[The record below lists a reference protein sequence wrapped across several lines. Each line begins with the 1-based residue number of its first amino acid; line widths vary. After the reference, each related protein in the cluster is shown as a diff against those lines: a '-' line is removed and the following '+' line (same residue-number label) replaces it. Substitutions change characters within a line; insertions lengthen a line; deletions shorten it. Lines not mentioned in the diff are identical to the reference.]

1 MGAFFP
7 FDSHPMAYFIIWEM
21 HGFPYQFPTLRE
33 NVTKPTV
40 RGEPGKLVLILFPQY
55 GCLFSIFHFMV
66 YFITSGMHVFSHQ
79 FPILR
84 EKTAKPIEWGKPRK
98 LVFIL
103 FPQYGRFFPLD
114 SHPTVYFIA
123 WKMYGFFHQIFHSIR
138 NVSKTLRMGKAWEIG
153 SHGFS
158 MKQVAFSIRFPSCG
172 LLQHMENAWVFSSIS
187 QGVGKGGKI
196 HQMGKAWEIG
206 SRQNPTKPIVS
217 REPGK
222 LVLILFQE

>member
-33 NVTKPTV
+33 NVTKPTM

-114 SHPTVYFIA
+114 SHPMVYFIA

-138 NVSKTLRMGKAWEIG
+138 NVSKTLKWE
-153 SHGFS
+153 
-158 MKQVAFSIRFPSCG
+158 K
-172 LLQHMENAWVFSSIS
+172 
-187 QGVGKGGKI
+187 
-196 HQMGKAWEIG
+196 
-206 SRQNPTKPIVS
+206 
-217 REPGK
+217 PGK
-222 LVLILFQE
+222 LVPDKILQNPSYLENLGNWYSYFSKSKGAFFPLDSHPMVHFRICEIHGFSHQFPVA